1 MIIMQINS
9 SSHCLQVFTDNLS
22 NNDFVYKIKKKNDL
36 SFRQKAN
43 HTTGENKPY
52 VIQASFYMFKNIL
65 KLPNYW

>member
-1 MIIMQINS
+1 MQINS

-22 NNDFVYKIKKKNDL
+22 NNDFVYKIKKNDL
-36 SFRQKAN
+36 SFRQNAN

>member
-9 SSHCLQVFTDNLS
+9 SSHCLQVFVDNLS
-22 NNDFVYKIKKKNDL
+22 NNDFVYKIKKKDL
-36 SFRQKAN
+36 SFRQIAN

>member
-1 MIIMQINS
+1 MQINS

-22 NNDFVYKIKKKNDL
+22 IMILFIRLKKNDL

>member
-22 NNDFVYKIKKKNDL
+22 NNDFVYKIKKKMIYKTK
-36 SFRQKAN
+36 QKAN